1 MSEDRLVSTAG
12 YGKPGYCKVCS
23 FAEVEAINDR
33 LAKGWNARQINDF
46 AKQFNVRFNR
56 QTIYAHK
63 AHATDPRD
71 KVIAYAERTRSM
83 APIKTGSTDQFLE
96 AVRDIGLRRIEQTP
110 DEVTLDHAL
119 KAATILSQKKEKP
132 TNVFLM
138 LAKVVTG
145 NNGDIIAGVAE
156 EIDHG
161 TEA

>member
-1 MSEDRLVSTAG
+1 MVEANPVSRAG

-23 FAEVEAINDR
+23 FSEVDAINDR
-33 LAKGWNARQINDF
+33 LQKGWNARQVNDF
-46 AKQFNVRFNR
+46 AKQFGVRFNR

-71 KVIAYAERTRSM
+71 KVIAYAERTKAV
-83 APIKTGSTDQFLE
+83 APIRTGTTDQFLE

-119 KAATILSQKKEKP
+119 KAATILSQKKEKQ

-145 NNGDIIAGVAE
+145 NTGEIIVGQAE
-156 EIDHG
+156 EIEH
-161 TEA
+161 E

>member
-1 MSEDRLVSTAG
+1 MAEVNPVSRAG

-33 LAKGWNARQINDF
+33 ISKGWNARQINDF
-46 AKQFNVRFNR
+46 AKQFGVRFNR

-63 AHATDPRD
+63 EHATDPRD
-71 KVIAYAERTRSM
+71 KVIAYAERARAV

-96 AVRDIGLRRIEQTP
+96 AVRDIGLRRIEQDP
-110 DEVTLDHAL
+110 GEVTLDHAL
-119 KAATILSQKKEKP
+119 KAATILSQKKEKQ

-145 NNGDIIAGVAE
+145 NTGEVIVGQAE
-156 EIDHG
+156 EIEHDG
-161 TEA
+161 